1 MKQVKQIVVAL
12 LLFVATTSF
21 VNAQSKVAHIDVT
34 QLLSAMPEMKAA
46 EETESLEEKKAELE
60 SGVNLDRLWSKQQD
74 LQRAISKETNRLN
87 DLKEVGDKYVK
98 IINSIALDFKQL
110 DTAEYASL
118 FPERIQK
125 KIKVNRMI
133 LEMQNSIEYEPL

>member
-1 MKQVKQIVVAL
+1 MRNRSIFGWK
-12 LLFVATTSF
+12 
-21 VNAQSKVAHIDVT
+21 
-34 QLLSAMPEMKAA
+34 LSER
-46 EETESLEEKKAELE
+46 LE

-74 LQRAISKETNRLN
+74 LQRAISKEANRLN
-87 DLKEVGDKYVK
+87 DFKEVGDKYVK

-118 FPERIQK
+118 LPERIQK

>member
-1 MKQVKQIVVAL
+1 MTELENRVKRLKQ
-12 LLFVATTSF
+12 
-21 VNAQSKVAHIDVT
+21 
-34 QLLSAMPEMKAA
+34 
-46 EETESLEEKKAELE
+46 ETESLEGKKAELE
-60 SGVNLDRLWSKQQD
+60 SGVNLDRLWSKQQN

-87 DLKEVGDKYVK
+87 DLKEVGDKYIK